1 MYKVIIVED
10 ERKMA
15 RLIQQLGHWSDYD
28 LDVIDTCSDGISA
41 LEKII
46 SERPDIVLTDIKMP
60 GYDGNELIR
69 RVCEAGVETEFI
81 IVSGYKHFEYAQ
93 NALQYGV
100 MDYLLKPIDEN
111 QLNQALEK
119 AKLKIAAKRD
129 IHELAETQ
137 KQIQKDTFWKIVM
150 KEQKVISDCNLLE
163 EFNQK
168 YRLNFQEGIFTVLCI
183 RTGIDAML
191 SHNSLFMEKML
202 NTISK
207 TFEERMVTE
216 SYGDEEGIVV
226 ILNGVDMSVELIKRG
241 ISGLFYAIKNLTEI
255 YGEFRLTIGCSQMVT
270 DFQML
275 PELCRQANVAEYGRL
290 IYGNDKI
297 IKYDRF
303 CNSRHFENNDLM
315 PEAELREI
323 RNAFDIMDTDLAR
336 EVMERVVTRSED
348 YHTCYP
354 GDMIRFVD
362 FIIEELSGF
371 YNEPE
376 NKMMKLRKQIK
387 LACVECV
394 SFKELLNV
402 TFRMLED
409 NWEKCMEIRRGNMVK
424 PIKQIQQYME
434 EHYMEQITQ
443 SDLAEMAGMSDS
455 YFSKLFK
462 EESGKGYSEYLIDIR
477 LNQSKKLLMDT
488 NIPIKEIA
496 HQVGYPDEKYY
507 SRLFQKKVGIKPKD
521 FRNLYK

>member
-15 RLIQQLGHWSDYD
+15 RLIKQLGHWSEYD
-28 LDVIDTCSDGISA
+28 LDVIDICFDGIVA
-41 LEKII
+41 LERII

-69 RVCEAGVETEFI
+69 RVREAGLETEFI

-100 MDYLLKPIDEN
+100 MDYLLKPIDAN

-119 AKLKIAAKRD
+119 AKLKIADKRD

-137 KQIQKDTFWKIVM
+137 KLIQKDAFWKAVM
-150 KEQKVISDCNLLE
+150 KEQKVISDCDSLE

-168 YRLNFQEGIFTVLCI
+168 YRLNFHEGIFAILCI
-183 RTGIDAML
+183 RTGMDAML

-207 TFEERMVTE
+207 TFEERMLTE
-216 SYGDEEGIVV
+216 RYGDEEGITV
-226 ILNGVDMSVELIKRG
+226 ILNCVNMPAELIKRG

-255 YGEFRLTIGCSQMVT
+255 YGEFSLTIGCSQLVT
-270 DFQML
+270 DFHML
-275 PELCRQANVAEYGRL
+275 PELYRQANVAEYGRL

-297 IKYDRF
+297 IRYERF
-303 CNSRHFENNDLM
+303 CNSPHFENSDLM
-315 PEAELREI
+315 SETDLREI
-323 RNAFDIMDTDLAR
+323 RNAFDIMNTDSVR
-336 EVMERVVTRSED
+336 EVMERVIAGSAR
-348 YHTCYP
+348 YHAYYP
-354 GDMIRFVD
+354 GDMLRFVD
-362 FIIEELSGF
+362 FMIKEISGF
-371 YNEPE
+371 YIESENE
-376 NKMMKLRKQIK
+376 KLKLRKQIK

-394 SFKELLNV
+394 SFKELLTV

-409 NWEKCMEIRRGNMVK
+409 GWKKCIEIRRGNMVK

-443 SDLAEMAGMSDS
+443 SYLAEMAGMSDS

-462 EESGKGYSEYLIDIR
+462 EECGEGYSEYLIDIR
-477 LNQSKKLLMDT
+477 LGKSKKLLMDT
-488 NIPIKEIA
+488 NLTIKEIA

-521 FRNLYK
+521 FRNLYQ